1 MSEHYLICAIT
12 GKTRKTTSK
21 YLEQV
26 CKKHSMTIEQYKGN
40 YICREAAVLL
50 NAGKTIEE
58 IRAMIPNPPNGVI
71 GNEQLTIMRSLNVT
85 KQKSTKFLG

>member
-1 MSEHYLICAIT
+1 MSEHYLRCAIT
-12 GKTRKTTSK
+12 GKTRKTTTK

-26 CKKHSMTIEQYKGN
+26 CKKHSMTSEQYKGN

-58 IRAMIPNPPNGVI
+58 IRAMIPTPPDTI
-71 GNEQLTIMRSLNVT
+71 ISNEQLTIMRSLNIT
-85 KQKSTKFLG
+85 KQKSTKFIG